1 MKTAEGKTKL
11 FLSQML
17 TEIKNIK
24 LISRYIRLNTL
35 FRGFIMTSMN

>member
-17 TEIKNIK
+17 TEMKKYQTDLKIHQ
-24 LISRYIRLNTL
+24 T
-35 FRGFIMTSMN
+35 